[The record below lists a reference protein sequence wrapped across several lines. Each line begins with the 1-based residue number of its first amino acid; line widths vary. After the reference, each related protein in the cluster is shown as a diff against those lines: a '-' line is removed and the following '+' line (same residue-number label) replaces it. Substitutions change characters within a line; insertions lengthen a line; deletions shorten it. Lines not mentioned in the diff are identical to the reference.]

1 MQKHQAA
8 EPSVICPKVEIVV
21 QKNLS
26 QVNGDMMWN
35 ATYEGMSGCW
45 PEAWVAWHW
54 YHAIQDFRG
63 RASQQHALGPSAR
76 LFQCPLSTQSL
87 SCHNILFKPFK
98 IISFR
103 HCTSCQSS
111 YLQWQTALPDPIIKP
126 LASPSRSTSSEN
138 SWNAMAP
145 LAGHEACC
153 HTHAMPCRLGDKI
166 QSKNQAQH

>member
-87 SCHNILFKPFK
+87 SCHNILFKPSKLFLSGIAPPANHHICSDK
-98 IISFR
+98 QLSR
-103 HCTSCQSS
+103 
-111 YLQWQTALPDPIIKP
+111 PIIKP